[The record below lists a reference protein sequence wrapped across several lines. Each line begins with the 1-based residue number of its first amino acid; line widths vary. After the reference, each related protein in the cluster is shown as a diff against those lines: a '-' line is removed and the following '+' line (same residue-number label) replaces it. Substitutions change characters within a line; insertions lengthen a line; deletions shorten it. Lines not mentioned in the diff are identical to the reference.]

1 MMAYEITSA
10 TGWLM
15 LVLLV
20 AIIAYPFLLRAG
32 FLGLIQPFLGRMRPH
47 YWISYIFVGTLG
59 VHLLGSMS
67 PALMAVVN
75 SIGLYFATGAL
86 FFVVV
91 QIWLGRQLT
100 LPRRASRRR
109 MRRWHFW
116 TMLVLVGFILV
127 HVMLDSSIVQM
138 AFR

>member
-1 MMAYEITSA
+1 MLSYEITSV

-32 FLGLIQPFLGRMRPH
+32 FLGLIQPFLVRMRPH
-47 YWISYIFVGTLG
+47 YGMSYIFAGTLG
-59 VHLLGSMS
+59 LHLLGSMS

-75 SIGLYFATGAL
+75 GTGLYFATGAL
-86 FFVVV
+86 FFVAV

-116 TMLVLVGFILV
+116 TMLVLVGFILA
-127 HVMLDSSIVQM
+127 HVMLDSPIFQM